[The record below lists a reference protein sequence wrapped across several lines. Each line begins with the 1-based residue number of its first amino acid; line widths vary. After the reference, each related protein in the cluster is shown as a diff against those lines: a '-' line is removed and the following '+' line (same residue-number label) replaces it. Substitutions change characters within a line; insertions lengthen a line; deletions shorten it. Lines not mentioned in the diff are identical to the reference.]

1 MSKEPRRILHI
12 TEMLSAAGIESFIM
26 NVYRN
31 IDRTKVQFDFLV
43 LRDEKEFYDDEIAS
57 LGGKK
62 YFVHSNI
69 RNTLLR
75 VMDEARQIER
85 FLKNN
90 NYDIVH
96 IHYTTPLRAFY
107 LKAAKNAN
115 IPVRIY
121 HSHSAEV
128 SGKSRIKIAIYN
140 YCKKVID
147 KYATHYFACSQAAAN
162 WIYSKKTIDSNQV
175 KIIYNGIDTKRFTF
189 DEAIRNNIRKELGI
203 NDEFVII
210 NTGRFTEQKNQSFII
225 DLVRVILNNYKKNVK
240 LLLLGDGPLKETYL
254 NKVNELNMKDHVV
267 FLGVKNN
274 VQDYLFAS
282 DCYVMPSLYEGLPVA
297 GIEAECSGIYSVFS
311 SEITKEVKI
320 RDNVD
325 FINLSDSA
333 ERWCEAILKS
343 SSQGR
348 EKAVGD
354 VRKAGYDIS
363 DVAEKMQEFYLRVV
377 D

>member
-1 MSKEPRRILHI
+1 MSKEPKRILHI

-31 IDRTKVQFDFLV
+31 IDRTQVQFDFLV

-75 VMDEARQIER
+75 VIDESRQIER

-90 NYDIVH
+90 HYDIVH

-115 IPVRIY
+115 VPVRIY

-210 NTGRFTEQKNQSFII
+210 NTGRFTEQKNQSFIFDI
-225 DLVRVILNNYKKNVK
+225 VDYIRNNINKEVR
-240 LLLLGDGPLKETYL
+240 LLLLGEGPLKDEYEIKANRL
-254 NKVNELNMKDHVV
+254 GIAENVI
-267 FLGVKNN
+267 FLGVRKN
-274 VQDYLFAS
+274 VQDFLFAS
-282 DCYVMPSLYEGLPVA
+282 DCFIMPSLYEGLPVA
-297 GIEAECSGIYSVFS
+297 GIEAECTGLPCVFS
-311 SEITKEVKI
+311 SSITKEVSVNELCVFVDLSGGIVEWSRSVIGFDKKFG
-320 RDNVD
+320 RD
-325 FINLSDSA
+325 
-333 ERWCEAILKS
+333 EAAKKVK
-343 SSQGR
+343 
-348 EKAVGD
+348 E
-354 VRKAGYDIS
+354 AGYDIK
-363 DVAEKMQEFYLRVV
+363 DVAKNMEHFYLNFR
-377 D
+377 